1 MNATKWPSLTEFAK
15 HLGRESI
22 CRVEETEKGLH
33 ISWIDNSPEALRR
46 QEALRKRD
54 AQAQG
59 DEELEQRIIREQ
71 IKRAQ
76 AQVGEVGEE
85 EKRRD
90 EVDVKDGEGVTLSFG
105 KKTDTIP
112 TDPKTEEAEEKKNGD
127 EAPKAAF
134 SFKPAGKPQVK
145 NVFAKPKK
153 NALASGAKKPSL
165 IQQPQKI
172 SEAER
177 IMKQEMDRKRSR
189 DTAGFSMP
197 FGKKPRKD

>member
-1 MNATKWPSLTEFAK
+1 M
-15 HLGRESI
+15 
-22 CRVEETEKGLH
+22 EETEKGLH

-46 QEALRKRD
+46 QEALRKKD

-76 AQVGEVGEE
+76 AQVGDVAE
-85 EKRRD
+85 EKRD
-90 EVDVKDGEGVTLSFG
+90 EVDVKDAEGVTLSFG
-105 KKTDTIP
+105 KKSDTIP
-112 TDPKTEEAEEKKNGD
+112 TDPKTEDFEEKKDGE

-153 NALASGAKKPSL
+153 NALSSGAKKPSL